1 MSEESVLAIILHRMA
16 MAFKG
21 LVGPASKT
29 LFLILI
35 FSLEITAEI
44 KGMHALYAFS
54 RQYRIAFKV
63 KVKH

>member
-1 MSEESVLAIILHRMA
+1 MSEESVLAILHRMA
-16 MAFKG
+16 MAFKD
-21 LVGPASKT
+21 LMGPASRT

-54 RQYRIAFKV
+54 RQ
-63 KVKH
+63 

>member
-1 MSEESVLAIILHRMA
+1 MSEESVLLAVLHRMA

-35 FSLEITAEI
+35 FSLEISAEI
-44 KGMHALYAFS
+44 KGMHTLYAFS
-54 RQYRIAFKV
+54 KEY
-63 KVKH
+63 

>member
-1 MSEESVLAIILHRMA
+1 MSEESVLAILHRMA

-21 LVGPASKT
+21 LVGSSSKA

-54 RQYRIAFKV
+54 RQ
-63 KVKH
+63 

>member
-1 MSEESVLAIILHRMA
+1 MSEESVLAFILHR

-44 KGMHALYAFS
+44 KGTMHALYAFS
-54 RQYRIAFKV
+54 RQ
-63 KVKH
+63 

>member
-1 MSEESVLAIILHRMA
+1 MWSGVNAKNMSEESVLAIILHRMA

-44 KGMHALYAFS
+44 KGIMHALYA
-54 RQYRIAFKV
+54 
-63 KVKH
+63 

>member
-1 MSEESVLAIILHRMA
+1 MSEESVLALHRMA

-21 LVGPASKT
+21 LVRPASKT

-54 RQYRIAFKV
+54 RQ
-63 KVKH
+63 

>member
-1 MSEESVLAIILHRMA
+1 MSEESVLAILHRMA

-44 KGMHALYAFS
+44 KGMHAL
-54 RQYRIAFKV
+54 
-63 KVKH
+63 